1 MPTTAGSLWRIRLCI
16 LFLFEK
22 NVHCVLESFLRGNV
36 QAMERILP
44 LQLARV
50 KNCNNAFF
58 PAAAHV
64 LIGLWYR
71 DGAILEWAVPD
82 AERFM
87 AGKKTPPFVFFLKFF
102 GGFIF
107 FLKSP
112 PKLFFCFFP
121 SNKGNL

>member
-1 MPTTAGSLWRIRLCI
+1 MWRIRLCI

-58 PAAAHV
+58 PVAAYV

-71 DGAILEWAVPD
+71 DGAVLEWAVPD

-87 AGKKTPPFVFFLKFF
+87 AGKKPSMFVLCQNLS
-102 GGFIF
+102 GDFIF
-107 FLKSP
+107 
-112 PKLFFCFFP
+112 
-121 SNKGNL
+121 

>member
-36 QAMERILP
+36 QVMERILP

-50 KNCNNAFF
+50 KNCNNPFF
-58 PAAAHV
+58 PVAAHV

-71 DGAILEWAVPD
+71 DGAVLEWAVPD

-87 AGKKTPPFVFFLKFF
+87 AGKKPAMFVLCQNLS
-102 GGFIF
+102 GDFI
-107 FLKSP
+107 KR
-112 PKLFFCFFP
+112 
-121 SNKGNL
+121 